1 MLKKF
6 EKPEMI
12 IAKFD
17 SKSIV
22 VASGT
27 AMDEATNNVGSG
39 SLKIIGGSYKD

>member
-1 MLKKF
+1 MKKF

-17 SKSIV
+17 SSSVI

-27 AMDEATNNVGSG
+27 AVGAALGSVGGATYT
-39 SLKIIGGSYKD
+39 LGGSDND

>member
-1 MLKKF
+1 MKKF

-17 SKSIV
+17 SSSVI

-27 AMDEATNNVGSG
+27 AMDEANNSISTG
-39 SLKIIGGSYKD
+39 ISYKLGGADND